1 MIVTTRCL
9 SVAPAYGVRVHQ
21 FFHAVS
27 VFGHELVNV
36 GWTFLGLAL
45 LLHVLKLM
53 LRAIAWRSILV
64 AAYPTHRIRL
74 RTTLGAYVAGVGVN
88 SIAPA
93 RSGDLVKLYL
103 VRARIPGA
111 KVTTLAPTLVAET
124 AFDAIV
130 AGGLMLWALA
140 IGVLPTRQVYEKLPT
155 VEWRFFFRHVEAT
168 GIVFGLVAVAVVIS
182 LFWARGHIARF
193 FERIRQGFAVFSLP
207 RRLLLGVVLPQAL
220 SWILRIATLYC
231 FLRAFH
237 IDATVH
243 NAMLAQVV
251 DSLATLFPATPGGAG
266 TKQGLIVYVFRGQA
280 VSTAALLAFSVGMN
294 IAIVISNVVLGLIAM
309 GLMARTFSWRAL
321 FPAQPPDDEPA
332 NA

>member
-1 MIVTTRCL
+1 M
-9 SVAPAYGVRVHQ
+9 AMHA

-27 VFGHELVNV
+27 VFGQELADV

-45 LLHVLKLM
+45 LLHVVKLM
-53 LRAIAWRSILV
+53 LRAVAWRSILV
-64 AAYPTHRIRL
+64 AAYPTHTIRL

-111 KVTTLAPTLVAET
+111 KIATLAPTLIAET
-124 AFDAIV
+124 AFDAVV
-130 AGGLMLWALA
+130 AGGLMIWALV
-140 IGVLPTRQVYEKLPT
+140 IGVLPARQVYENLPA

-168 GIVFGLVAVAVVIS
+168 GIVIGVALVAAVVGV
-182 LFWARGHIARF
+182 FWAKGHIERF
-193 FERIRQGFAVFSLP
+193 FDRIRQGFAVFAQP
-207 RRLLLGVVLPQAL
+207 RRLLLGVVVPQAI
-220 SWILRIATLYC
+220 SWVLRIATLYC

-237 IDATVH
+237 IQASIH
-243 NAMLAQVV
+243 YALLAQVV

-266 TKQGLIVYVFRGQA
+266 TKQGLIVYVFRGKA

-294 IAIVISNVVLGLIAM
+294 IAIVICNVVLGLVAL
-309 GLMARTFSWRAL
+309 GLMARTLSWRAL
-321 FPAQPPDDEPA
+321 FPEQPADEEPA
-332 NA
+332 SA